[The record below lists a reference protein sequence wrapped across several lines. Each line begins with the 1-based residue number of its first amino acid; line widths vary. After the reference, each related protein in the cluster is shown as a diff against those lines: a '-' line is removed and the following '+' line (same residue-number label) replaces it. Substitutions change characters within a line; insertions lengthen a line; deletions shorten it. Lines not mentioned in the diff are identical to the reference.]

1 MIQHLISYFIND
13 EDLLI
18 WYLVHG
24 LFTDSYCQSPCSS
37 IVRRGSSSSYRDLP
51 GRWRNPYFLGTEVYR
66 NICDPPPLLAT
77 LCSGLGKPKVDI
89 PHPTPVGPS
98 QPLREKYHPD
108 QWEQSRLHIRNT
120 SMSIEEHQSQTELK
134 TAISLLYGAFSYIL
148 PWSLDALRRRK
159 SHRPIRP
166 TWWWRPGTVVNSI
179 VCNHRCIFLP
189 KLLFYLIRWST
200 DFWITNFARPY
211 TKCFVGNPVWRTDGC
226 RKRAEYLI
234 NSLCVNGGCLSNS
247 VCYGL

>member
-148 PWSLDALRRRK
+148 PWTPYAVASLIGQFGPLDGDGQVRWLTPLYAT
-159 SHRPIRP
+159 IAAFFCQ
-166 TWWWRPGTVVNSI
+166 NSPFI
-179 VCNHRCIFLP
+179 
-189 KLLFYLIRWST
+189 
-200 DFWITNFARPY
+200 
-211 TKCFVGNPVWRTDGC
+211 
-226 RKRAEYLI
+226 
-234 NSLCVNGGCLSNS
+234 
-247 VCYGL
+247 

>member
-1 MIQHLISYFIND
+1 MAQSIFFGSRSLPK
-13 EDLLI
+13 
-18 WYLVHG
+18 YL
-24 LFTDSYCQSPCSS
+24 
-37 IVRRGSSSSYRDLP
+37 
-51 GRWRNPYFLGTEVYR
+51 W
-66 NICDPPPLLAT
+66 PPPLLAT

-120 SMSIEEHQSQTELK
+120 SISVGVYHRQTELK
-134 TAISLLYGAFSYIL
+134 TAVNLLYFA
-148 PWSLDALRRRK
+148 LDALRRRK

-189 KLLFYLIRWST
+189 KQPFYLIRWST
-200 DFWITNFARPY
+200 DFWIINFARPY
-211 TKCFVGNPVWRTDGC
+211 TKCFVDNPVWRTDGC